1 MMHAMLLLLSAVVS
15 GLPVAAEHAL
25 PEGVEVVLDLPP
37 GPDNPRNSEGDFIA
51 LKDGRLLFVHTH
63 FTGGGDDHDAA
74 CLAGRYSSDGGRT
87 WTAED
92 TVVVPN
98 EGGMNVM
105 SVSLLRLK
113 SGAVGLFY
121 LRKNAEDDCMP
132 MMRVS
137 TDEGATWSE
146 PRLCAASP
154 VGYYV
159 VNNDRVVM
167 LESGRL
173 VIPAARHALKGERM
187 RMHGALVCFLSDDDG
202 ATWRASETVLEEQE
216 VMMQEPGVVELRD
229 GRLMMFIRASGGV
242 QYQSFSSD
250 GGNTW
255 SRAEPTALKSP
266 LSPASIKRIPKTGDL
281 LLVWNNHEGVAPER
295 QTLRTPCT
303 AAISRDEGK
312 TWDGVRN
319 IASDPN
325 GWYCYTAIAF
335 DGDGVLLGQCAGDSR
350 GNGLTRSWVLRFD
363 VDWLYG
369 GERKE

>member
-15 GLPVAAEHAL
+15 GLPVAAEHVL
-25 PEGVEVVLDLPP
+25 PAGVEVVLDLPP

-51 LKDGRLLFVHTH
+51 LKDGRILFVYTH
-63 FTGGGDDHDAA
+63 FTGGGGDHDAA
-74 CLAGRYSSDGGRT
+74 FLAVRYSSDGGRT
-87 WTAED
+87 STTED

-113 SGAVGLFY
+113 SGAVALFY

-132 MMRVS
+132 VMRVS

-146 PRLCAASP
+146 PRLCVESP

-173 VIPAARHALKGERM
+173 LIPAARHALKGERM
-187 RMHGALVCFLSDDDG
+187 RAHGALVCFLSDDDG
-202 ATWRASETVLEEQE
+202 ATWRASETVLEEKD
-216 VMMQEPGVVELRD
+216 VVLQEPGVVELRD

-242 QYQSFSSD
+242 QYQSFSTD

-255 SRAEPTALKSP
+255 SPVEPTTLKSP
-266 LSPASIKRIPKTGDL
+266 LSPASIERIPKTGDL
-281 LLVWNNHEGVAPER
+281 LLVWNNHEGVTRDR
-295 QTLRTPCT
+295 QKLRTPCT
-303 AAISRDEGK
+303 AAISKDDGK
-312 TWDGVRN
+312 TWEQVRN
-319 IASDPN
+319 IAADPN
-325 GWYCYTAIAF
+325 GWYCYTAIEFA
-335 DGDGVLLGQCAGDSR
+335 GDGVLLGQCAGDSR
-350 GNGLTRSWVLRFD
+350 KNGLSRTWVLRFD
-363 VDWLYG
+363 VDWLNG
-369 GERKE
+369 N